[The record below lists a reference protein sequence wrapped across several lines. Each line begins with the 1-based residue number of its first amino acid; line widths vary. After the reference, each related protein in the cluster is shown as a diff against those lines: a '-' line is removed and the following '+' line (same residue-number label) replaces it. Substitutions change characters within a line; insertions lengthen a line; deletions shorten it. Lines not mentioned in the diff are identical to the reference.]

1 MAGIV
6 IALGIYEDTVSPAP
20 NCYQQ
25 ATGHTVLIRVHD
37 GLVCRDKWSFLAQVS
52 GIVLVLCLGQLD
64 DLDHMEGRL
73 PGHMGQGI
81 RQLPNTFR
89 FADKSRRLDR
99 SCQGFVSFQVQC
111 ICTHRKMAWCKYIAP
126 CHAVI
131 ALGLALFASVLRCA
145 QSAPQTLPPTFYIP
159 TVLPRRTVP
168 TPHTLPLSAPHS
180 GRGNTPLFCRP
191 G

>member
-1 MAGIV
+1 MRIRSHQ
-6 IALGIYEDTVSPAP
+6 SP
-20 NCYQQ
+20 
-25 ATGHTVLIRVHD
+25 VR
-37 GLVCRDKWSFLAQVS
+37 RDKWSFLSQVS

-99 SCQGFVSFQVQC
+99 SCQGFASFQVQC
-111 ICTHRKMAWCKYIAP
+111 ICPHRKMAWCKYIAP

-131 ALGLALFASVLRCA
+131 VLGRDFFASDLECA
-145 QSAPQTLPPTFYIP
+145 QSAPQTLPPMLYIP
-159 TVLPRRTVP
+159 PVLPRRTVP
-168 TPHTLPLSAPHS
+168 TPHRLHLSAPHS

>member
-1 MAGIV
+1 MIQLSNDLNKGNTTASQV
-6 IALGIYEDTVSPAP
+6 IKE
-20 NCYQQ
+20 
-25 ATGHTVLIRVHD
+25 
-37 GLVCRDKWSFLAQVS
+37 
-52 GIVLVLCLGQLD
+52 
-64 DLDHMEGRL
+64 EL
-73 PGHMGQGI
+73 PFDVYAYGI
-81 RQLPNTFR
+81 RQFPNMLR

-99 SCQGFVSFQVQC
+99 SCQGFTSFQVQC

-126 CHAVI
+126 CHTVI